1 MIELNRNLE
10 STVRM
15 IRGKLDA
22 LGQMLPDDSRVEVE
36 SVNIPNEIETVPIIV
51 LNGGF
56 DDAAKA
62 CGAAVTTDK
71 GGIKFFITTDEQVIF
86 LKGNSDVDAE
96 R

>member
-10 STVRM
+10 SAVQM
-15 IRGKLDA
+15 IYGKLDA
-22 LGQMLPDDSRVEVE
+22 LGQMMVDDSCVEVE
-36 SVNIPNEIETVPIIV
+36 SVNIPNEIGTVPIIV
-51 LNGGF
+51 LYEGF

-62 CGAAVTTDK
+62 CGATVTTDES
-71 GGIKFFITTDEQVIF
+71 GVKFFMTTDGQAIF